1 MSSLKLPS
9 LFDQLAQPL
18 VYAESLLAR
27 FSHLAAS
34 SDSRSLQ
41 QQLVAAAAEL
51 SHCPLAQ
58 LYLLDKTHT
67 QLTLCAEWLDGA
79 PLQREASTLPSDYKD
94 QQLLQYCLFQNQVLH
109 VEALNS
115 SLYATP
121 FLPDTERSWR
131 SLLCLPLHD
140 REQQLGGLLLIA
152 QRDDQALE
160 AFADSLRLLGDFA
173 MGQLQLLQR
182 LDNTPG
188 TPPDIATSTISHQ
201 RGYGLIGDSPA
212 MQRVYRLISK
222 VLHNPVSVIVAGET
236 GTGKELVAR
245 SIHDYGLR
253 RSQAFI
259 AQNCSALPEALLES
273 ELFGYVKGAFTGA
286 NQDRAGLFDAADG
299 GTLFLDEIGDMPLG
313 LQAKLLRVLQEGELR
328 PLGSNR
334 THKVDVRIIAASHHD
349 LRTLVDKGQFR
360 EDLFYRLGHFPIEI
374 PPLRERGTDIQLL
387 ARRFAEEACCF
398 LQRGPCRWSDEAL
411 EHLAGYHFPG
421 NVRELKGLIARALL
435 LCEGNVLLPEHFSLP
450 DSQQPIS
457 SRSLRERLEQ
467 VERNLLLDCLRKNQ
481 GNQTSAAS
489 ELGLPRRTLLYR
501 MQRLNINAADLRLKG
516 RAQAQ
521 ARP

>member
-27 FSHLAAS
+27 FSILAAS
-34 SDSRSLQ
+34 NDSRALQ
-41 QQLVAAAAEL
+41 QQLVAAAADL

-58 LYLLDKTHT
+58 LYLLDKTQT

-79 PLQREASTLPSDYKD
+79 PMAREESTLPSDYKD
-94 QQLLQYCLFQNQVLH
+94 QQLLQYCLFQNQVLP
-109 VEALNS
+109 VNS
-115 SLYATP
+115 LDNSLYATP
-121 FLPDTERSWR
+121 FLPETDRSWR

-140 REQQLGGLLLIA
+140 REQHLGGLLLIA
-152 QRDDQALE
+152 QRDTETLD

-182 LDNTPG
+182 LDD
-188 TPPDIATSTISHQ
+188 TPPSAPASVDNTTVSHE
-201 RGYGLIGDSPA
+201 RGYGLIGDSPV
-212 MQRVYRLISK
+212 MQRVHRLISK
-222 VLHNPVSVIVAGET
+222 VLHNPVSVMVAGET

-245 SIHDYGLR
+245 AVHDYGLR
-253 RSQAFI
+253 RSQPFI

-273 ELFGYVKGAFTGA
+273 ELFGYIKGAFTGA
-286 NQDRAGLFDAADG
+286 TQDRIGLFDAANG
-299 GTLFLDEIGDMPLG
+299 GTLFLDEIGDMPFG
-313 LQAKLLRVLQEGELR
+313 LQAKILRVLQEGELR

-360 EDLFYRLGHFPIEI
+360 EDLFYRLGHFPIEV
-374 PPLRERGTDIQLL
+374 PPLRERGGDIQLL
-387 ARRFAEEACCF
+387 ATRFSEEACRF
-398 LQRGPCRWSDEAL
+398 LQREPCRWSDEAL

-435 LCEGNVLLPEHFSLP
+435 LCDGNLLMPEHFSLP
-450 DSQQPIS
+450 DSPQPIN

-501 MQRLNINAADLRLKG
+501 MQRLNINAADLRHKE
-516 RAQAQ
+516 RAHAQ
-521 ARP
+521 SR